1 MKITR
6 LIPKE
11 KKGLVRQ
18 MMGEEAYVSAP
29 LLRIGE
35 AAKYLGIGRKMVYQL
50 IELGEVRAVKVG
62 RSVRIEK
69 RSLDQFKAS
78 GRSI

>member
-1 MKITR
+1 
-6 LIPKE
+6 
-11 KKGLVRQ
+11 
-18 MMGEEAYVSAP
+18 MMGEEEAYVSAP

-50 IELGEVRAVKVG
+50 IELGEVKAVKVG

-69 RSLDQFKAS
+69 KSLDQFRAS
-78 GRSI
+78 GKSI